1 MCKWSSAVHSEHP
14 KIKQFFP
21 LVTESLTKGL
31 AALSNGDSSYE
42 APAIEV
48 YAQEVFSRV
57 SEIDNAFKN
66 MSISI
71 EYLKKTDHPGSGYSF
86 SEHHAFHIENFLLRL
101 TGVVDRSYLLAGS
114 TMLMENSKIEKLG
127 GKRTVH
133 KELKSFSPC
142 SVEILNRMEG
152 AIDHLRTSRN
162 KVAHQAGFSSKNL
175 SVLQTIEN
183 SESDFISVRQI
194 TEIMSYEKIK
204 DVVIEE
210 SVDQFDAVI
219 PIMDGL
225 VKELIDSLSFVY
237 DGLLKMHI
245 TSQGTRTQ

>member
-21 LVTESLTKGL
+21 LVTESLAKGL
-31 AALSNGDSSYE
+31 AALSDGGGSYK

-57 SEIDNAFKN
+57 SEVDNAFKN
-66 MSISI
+66 MSIAI
-71 EYLKKTDHPGSGYSF
+71 EYLKKKDHPSSGYSF

-114 TMLMENSKIEKLG
+114 TMLMENDKIEKLG
-127 GKRTVH
+127 GKRSVN
-133 KELKSFSPC
+133 KELQSFSPC
-142 SVEILNRMEG
+142 SVKILKRMEG

-162 KVAHQAGFSSKNL
+162 RVAHQSGFSSKNL

-183 SESDFISVRQI
+183 SESESISVRQI

-204 DVVIEE
+204 DVVIGE
-210 SVDQFDAVI
+210 SVDQFEAVI

-225 VKELIDSLSFVY
+225 VKEIIESLSFVY
-237 DGLLKMHI
+237 DGLLEIYI
-245 TSQGTRTQ
+245 TNQGNQTQ

>member
-1 MCKWSSAVHSEHP
+1 MHSEHS

-31 AALSNGDSSYE
+31 TALSNGDGSYE
-42 APAIEV
+42 APAIEI

-66 MSISI
+66 MSIAT

-86 SEHHAFHIENFLLRL
+86 SEYHAFHIENILLRL

-127 GKRTVH
+127 GKRSVH
-133 KELKSFSPC
+133 KELQSFSPC

-152 AIDHLRTSRN
+152 AIDHLRTPRN
-162 KVAHQAGFSSKNL
+162 KVAHQAGFSSNNL

-183 SESDFISVRQI
+183 SESDSISVRQI

-210 SVDQFDAVI
+210 SVDQFEALI
-219 PIMDGL
+219 PVMDGL

-245 TSQGTRTQ
+245 TSQGTQTQ